1 MKYKIAIGITTVFL
15 SVMFFDWLRH
25 PLPILEGRL
34 QIPGLENKVD
44 VYTDP
49 YGVPHV
55 YANNEEDLFFAA
67 GYIAARDRLFQL
79 SMVSLAVRG
88 GLASVLG
95 PDYLKTDVYFR
106 TWKIHD
112 TAIKMVENM
121 DVSNKEIF
129 KSFCDGINYRVGEVI
144 DDPPVEFKIL
154 GFKPDLWTPE
164 TVAGYARMMAHEM
177 SGAWK
182 PEVLF
187 GAVESYFG
195 NKKLRELL
203 PDASVD
209 HPTIVPSERVV
220 KPNLFS
226 NVLDNEY
233 KIRNLFGDFS
243 ADIGSNNWVVSPS
256 RSETGKAF
264 LANDPHLAFTQPP
277 RWYEIHLSGGRFDV
291 SGVCIA
297 GIPLPVIG

>member
-121 DVSNKEIF
+121 DVNNKEIF

-182 PEVLF
+182 
-187 GAVESYFG
+187 
-195 NKKLRELL
+195 
-203 PDASVD
+203 
-209 HPTIVPSERVV
+209 
-220 KPNLFS
+220 NLNS
-226 NVLDNEY
+226 LY
-233 KIRNLFGDFS
+233 NL
-243 ADIGSNNWVVSPS
+243 N
-256 RSETGKAF
+256 
-264 LANDPHLAFTQPP
+264 FTQ
-277 RWYEIHLSGGRFDV
+277 INSF
-291 SGVCIA
+291 
-297 GIPLPVIG
+297 